1 MTVGK
6 PFDMAAKLC
15 DQDGSEMVTI
25 SSDSDQKSVNDFLRK
40 VTESDNLENY
50 KGVWLGLTDKEGN
63 GEMEWIHH
71 GPPYYTNWV
80 FGEPEATQV
89 NFKPK
94 IIKLPL
100 YYIKLNK
107 AVHPGR
113 TCGYIESGSERSEG
127 QWSAE
132 YCRVEFSVICQKLAG
147 QACPEGWSFQ
157 KIKGADYASSRGNKC
172 LKFFLN
178 GHYHLPWYEQY
189 QYCKS
194 IGARPLHIQSEE
206 EQKDGIINRFFYSFV
221 T

>member
-1 MTVGK
+1 MIYSLLLRSLLVPSTV
-6 PFDMAAKLC
+6 PYDM
-15 DQDGSEMVTI
+15 
-25 SSDSDQKSVNDFLRK
+25 VN
-40 VTESDNLENY
+40 
-50 KGVWLGLTDKEGN
+50 
-63 GEMEWIHH
+63 
-71 GPPYYTNWV
+71 
-80 FGEPEATQV
+80 
-89 NFKPK
+89 
-94 IIKLPL
+94 IKL
-100 YYIKLNK
+100 IK

-113 TCGYIESGSERSEG
+113 TCGYIASGSERSGG

-206 EQKDGIINRFFYSFV
+206 EQKDGIIYRFPCSFF
-221 T
+221 TL